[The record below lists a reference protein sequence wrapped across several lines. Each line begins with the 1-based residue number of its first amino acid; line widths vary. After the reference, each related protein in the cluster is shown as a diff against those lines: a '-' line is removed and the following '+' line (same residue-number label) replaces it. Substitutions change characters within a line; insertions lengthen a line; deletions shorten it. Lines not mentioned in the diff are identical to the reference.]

1 MSVTRFTQ
9 YKDSKNAQN
18 KYRAFPEYLR
28 NKNCS
33 EFWQMKILTL
43 FLALFLTLL
52 PESAPFVSYSQGQ
65 DICLEEVDDVEEEA
79 VIRIPQR
86 IPKKILTATDAFSP
100 EIKPASIQNLT
111 FHLIHFCF
119 ERQWLKACLLR
130 L

>member
-1 MSVTRFTQ
+1 
-9 YKDSKNAQN
+9 
-18 KYRAFPEYLR
+18 
-28 NKNCS
+28 
-33 EFWQMKILTL
+33 MKILTL

-86 IPKKILTATDAFSP
+86 IPKKILTATDPFSP
-100 EIKPASIQNLT
+100 EIKPVSIQNLT